1 VDDQRILAAVES
13 KRESALAAHRFV
25 HEHPELSHAEHE
37 CSRYLCD
44 VLEEGGLDVERGL
57 AGMATA
63 FRATLRGSKPGRS
76 VGLVALYDAVPVFRP
91 DGTIEP
97 VHSCGHDAI
106 PAGVV
111 ATALA
116 FADLREDL
124 PGSLVVFGCPAD
136 EIPAPLTVEIG
147 GGKAVSAAAGL
158 WNGIDAALYA
168 HPEFEDT
175 VFLRS
180 RWMRRDRAM
189 VTGTRSLTGEPES
202 PIEAVLA
209 AVGAVK
215 ALPPADAIVEHI
227 AFEGDVEEG
236 GGLVVRI
243 HFLLR
248 ADEEAELDDLAEP
261 LRAALP
267 DAAWSSDPVVCGL
280 RPDPDVTLAVKEAV
294 LALGGEFVD
303 DPAQLP
309 FGTDFGN
316 VSQRVPSA
324 LIGIGR
330 PGGWAFHT
338 DEGAVQFAQDG
349 EECALSIARVLS
361 LTSTR
366 LLEPRNDDASLTVV
380 SSDRG

>member
-1 VDDQRILAAVES
+1 VKDDRILSAVDS
-13 KRESALAAHRFV
+13 KRDVALATHRFV

-37 CSRYLCD
+37 CAGYICD
-44 VLEEGGLDVERGL
+44 VLETAGLEVERGV
-57 AGMATA
+57 AGMETA
-63 FRATLRGSKPGRS
+63 FRATLRGALPGRS

-111 ATALA
+111 ATVLAL
-116 FADLREDL
+116 ADLRDEL
-124 PGSLVVFGCPAD
+124 PGSVVVFGCPAD
-136 EIPAPLTVEIG
+136 EIPAPLTVELG

-158 WNGIDAALYA
+158 WDGIDAALY
-168 HPEFEDT
+168 E
-175 VFLRS
+175 V
-180 RWMRRDRAM
+180 
-189 VTGTRSLTGEPES
+189 

-209 AVGAVK
+209 AIAAVK

-227 AFEGDVEEG
+227 ALDGDVEEG
-236 GGLVVRI
+236 GGLAVRI

-248 ADEEAELDDLAEP
+248 ADEESGLDELATP
-261 LRAALP
+261 LREALP
-267 DAAWSSDPVVCGL
+267 GAAWASDPVVCGL
-280 RPDPDVTLAVKEAV
+280 RPDDDVTAAVRDAV
-294 LALGGEFVD
+294 VALGGHFVD
-303 DPAQLP
+303 DPGQLP

-338 DEGAVQFAQDG
+338 DEGAEQFAQDG
-349 EECALSIARVLS
+349 EECALSIARVLALS
-361 LTSTR
+361 AAR
-366 LLEPRNDDASLTVV
+366 LLEPR
-380 SSDRG
+380 

>member
-1 VDDQRILAAVES
+1 VI
-13 KRESALAAHRFV
+13 
-25 HEHPELSHAEHE
+25 
-37 CSRYLCD
+37 
-44 VLEEGGLDVERGL
+44 
-57 AGMATA
+57 
-63 FRATLRGSKPGRS
+63 
-76 VGLVALYDAVPVFRP
+76 
-91 DGTIEP
+91 
-97 VHSCGHDAI
+97 
-106 PAGVV
+106 

-116 FADLREDL
+116 FADLREEL

-158 WNGIDAALYA
+158 WDGIDTALYA

-189 VTGTRSLTGEPES
+189 VTGTRSLAGEPEA

-209 AVGAVK
+209 AIAVAK
-215 ALPPADAIVEHI
+215 ALPPADAIVEHV
-227 AFEGDVEEG
+227 ALDGDVEEG
-236 GGLVVRI
+236 GGLTVRI

-248 ADEEAELDDLAEP
+248 SDEEAGLDELAAP

-267 DAAWSSDPVVCGL
+267 DATWSSDPVVCGL
-280 RPDPDVTLAVKEAV
+280 RPNDEVTQAVKEAV
-294 LALGGEFVD
+294 EALGREFVD
-303 DPAQLP
+303 DPEQLP

-316 VSQRVPSA
+316 VSQRVPAA

-338 DEGAVQFAQDG
+338 DEGAEQFAQDG
-349 EECALSIARVLS
+349 EECALSIARVLALAS
-361 LTSTR
+361 AR
-366 LLEPRNDDASLTVV
+366 LLEPR
-380 SSDRG
+380 

>member
-1 VDDQRILAAVES
+1 VNDHRILSAVES
-13 KRESALAAHRFV
+13 KRDVALATHRFV
-25 HEHPELSHAEHE
+25 HEHPELSHAESE
-37 CSRYLCD
+37 CAAYLCD
-44 VLEEGGLDVERGL
+44 LLEAAGLEVERGV

-63 FRATLRGSKPGRS
+63 FRATLRGARPGRS

-91 DGTIEP
+91 GGTIEP

-111 ATALA
+111 ATVLAL
-116 FADLREDL
+116 ADLRDDL
-124 PGSLVVFGCPAD
+124 PGSVVVFGCPAD
-136 EIPAPLTVEIG
+136 EIPAPLTVELG

-158 WNGIDAALYA
+158 WDGIDAALYA

-189 VTGTRSLTGEPES
+189 VAGTRSLAGEPEA

-209 AVGAVK
+209 AIATVK
-215 ALPPADAIVEHI
+215 ALPPADAIVEHV
-227 AFEGDVEEG
+227 ALDGDVEEG
-236 GGLVVRI
+236 GGLAVRI

-248 ADEEAELDDLAEP
+248 ADEEAGLDELAAP
-261 LRAALP
+261 LREALP
-267 DAAWSSDPVVCGL
+267 GAVWASDPVVCGL
-280 RPDPDVTLAVKEAV
+280 RPNDEVTAAVKDAV
-294 LALGGEFVD
+294 VALGGHFVD
-303 DPAQLP
+303 DPGQLP

-316 VSQRVPSA
+316 ISQRVPSA

-338 DEGAVQFAQDG
+338 DEGAEQFAQDG
-349 EECALSIARVLS
+349 EECALSIARVLALS
-361 LTSTR
+361 AAR
-366 LLEPRNDDASLTVV
+366 LLAP
-380 SSDRG
+380 